1 LLAVVP
7 VAVAGWVLGL
17 HGGLL
22 ASLVILPLHTLLVNI
37 AGISG
42 WDVIIRETNGLG
54 PLVSIA
60 VGVAVGYWS
69 DLVRALQQQ
78 IAKRKQAEEALRE
91 SKKLQGRTFASL
103 RDAVF
108 IIDAVT
114 TKILDCNP
122 ATSEIF
128 GYSYEDMIGQT
139 TAFLHVSEAALE
151 EFRAHL
157 YPAVEEKGY
166 MFLEEFQMKRKDGTL
181 FPSEHSVFSLEDE
194 DGQRIGWV
202 SVVRDLTERKRTE
215 QALHE
220 SEQRFSVLSAAAFE
234 GIVISDKG
242 QIIDVNEQLAAMLG
256 YERSEMI
263 GCTVEKFVASES
275 LELVLQH
282 IRSGSEE
289 PYEHLALRKDG
300 STFPVEIRAKSFPYK
315 GRIVRVTAIRDITE
329 RKLAEQVVRDNQA
342 RLAGIIDSAMDAI
355 VSLDAN
361 QRIILFNP
369 AAEQLFRCPADEAIG
384 QPLDRFIPELFRE
397 AHREHIRNFGQTNQ
411 ASRAIG
417 GFGPLTC
424 LRTDGEQFPAEISVS
439 QIGIAEGKIFTAIVR
454 DITEQAQAVEM
465 LNRRVNELTALYQ
478 TTLDIINSHNLPD
491 LLQTIVARAVDL
503 LGGTSGGLYT
513 CDPEKKEARCV
524 VSYKTPADYTGTVLA
539 YGEGAAGIVAAT
551 GEPLIIDDYLSW
563 EGRVM
568 TYEENHPF
576 NAVISV
582 PMLWHGQVNGVIH
595 VLDDT
600 QQRKFTG
607 EDLKLLT
614 PFANQASIAIENARL
629 LEETQRRLDRLSIL
643 RQIDQVISSGMDL
656 RLTMNILLGHI
667 LQQLKVDAAT
677 VLLYQPELRT
687 LEFVAG
693 QGFRT
698 QALHFTNLRLGQG
711 FAGRAALEQHLI
723 HISDLNQMNTGF
735 LRSPEFRNEGFLS
748 YIGIPLIAKGNITGV
763 LEIYHRQVLDPDREW
778 MEYLHTLAGQAA
790 IAIDNIRLFDNMQS
804 TNMQLLQAYD
814 ATIQGW
820 AKALELRNS
829 ETAGHSQRT
838 VDLTLRL
845 ARRMGIEE
853 GQLAHVRRG
862 ALLHDIGKMSIPDA
876 ILQKA
881 GLLNEAEWEI
891 VRQHPVHAHKWLA
904 PITYLQPALDIP
916 LCHHEKW
923 DGTGYPHGL
932 MGEQIPLA
940 ARIFSVVDVLDVL
953 TNDQPYRPAWT
964 KEKALEYIQEQSGC
978 HFDPKVVKVFLK
990 MIASAGTTSTLPG
1003 PLKD

>member
-1 LLAVVP
+1 
-7 VAVAGWVLGL
+7 
-17 HGGLL
+17 
-22 ASLVILPLHTLLVNI
+22 
-37 AGISG
+37 
-42 WDVIIRETNGLG
+42 
-54 PLVSIA
+54 
-60 VGVAVGYWS
+60 
-69 DLVRALQQQ
+69 
-78 IAKRKQAEEALRE
+78 
-91 SKKLQGRTFASL
+91 
-103 RDAVF
+103 
-108 IIDAVT
+108 
-114 TKILDCNP
+114 
-122 ATSEIF
+122 
-128 GYSYEDMIGQT
+128 
-139 TAFLHVSEAALE
+139 
-151 EFRAHL
+151 
-157 YPAVEEKGY
+157 
-166 MFLEEFQMKRKDGTL
+166 
-181 FPSEHSVFSLEDE
+181 
-194 DGQRIGWV
+194 
-202 SVVRDLTERKRTE
+202 
-215 QALHE
+215 
-220 SEQRFSVLSAAAFE
+220 
-234 GIVISDKG
+234 
-242 QIIDVNEQLAAMLG
+242 
-256 YERSEMI
+256 
-263 GCTVEKFVASES
+263 
-275 LELVLQH
+275 
-282 IRSGSEE
+282 
-289 PYEHLALRKDG
+289 
-300 STFPVEIRAKSFPYK
+300 
-315 GRIVRVTAIRDITE
+315 
-329 RKLAEQVVRDNQA
+329 
-342 RLAGIIDSAMDAI
+342 
-355 VSLDAN
+355 
-361 QRIILFNP
+361 
-369 AAEQLFRCPADEAIG
+369 
-384 QPLDRFIPELFRE
+384 
-397 AHREHIRNFGQTNQ
+397 
-411 ASRAIG
+411 
-417 GFGPLTC
+417 
-424 LRTDGEQFPAEISVS
+424 
-439 QIGIAEGKIFTAIVR
+439 
-454 DITEQAQAVEM
+454 
-465 LNRRVNELTALYQ
+465 
-478 TTLDIINSHNLPD
+478 
-491 LLQTIVARAVDL
+491 
-503 LGGTSGGLYT
+503 
-513 CDPEKKEARCV
+513 
-524 VSYKTPADYTGTVLA
+524 
-539 YGEGAAGIVAAT
+539 
-551 GEPLIIDDYLSW
+551 
-563 EGRVM
+563 
-568 TYEENHPF
+568 
-576 NAVISV
+576 
-582 PMLWHGQVNGVIH
+582 VIH

-614 PFANQASIAIENARL
+614 SFANQASIAIENARL